1 MNIYTIY
8 KSPAKDSVQTGKW
21 DIYFKTVTYEEG
33 IRFLQ
38 AMDNVTNAVFTMLKT
53 KEETV
58 VKHAYTM
65 LRESIIMNE
74 FDAAAQAGQAHPYE
88 IED

>member
-8 KSPAKDSVQTGKW
+8 KSPAKNSIQTGKW

-38 AMDNVTNAVFTMLKT
+38 SMNNVTNQIFTMLKT
-53 KEETV
+53 RSQPV
-58 VKHAYTM
+58 VLHAHQM

-74 FDAAAQAGQAHPYE
+74 FDAAAQAGQAHEYD